1 MSCWL
6 FICMPVVTG
15 TLTVLL
21 EIIFFLTDVL
31 RNSSCLNSEGS
42 KLFQKVYLLYAKSKW
57 FFFPWKKPSWKNIC
71 NKKSTIEVWN
81 FSLFSIQQVSCVVPQ
96 TQFIKSLCA
105 MCLFSRLLWYL
116 LWWYWTSKITWFSE
130 MLTNSFFCNSME
142 GVIQLND
149 ICLVSHVTWASFKRS
164 QHWEWPLFKKDSVL
178 TSLCLVF
185 EYWWNELFP
194 CNNAIFSTLIE
205 ERKESGSLIS

>member
-1 MSCWL
+1 MKEVSY
-6 FICMPVVTG
+6 FKGTTFCMPNQN
-15 TLTVLL
+15 
-21 EIIFFLTDVL
+21 D
-31 RNSSCLNSEGS
+31 
-42 KLFQKVYLLYAKSKW
+42 
-57 FFFPWKKPSWKNIC
+57 FFFSLEKALLKEYLY
-71 NKKSTIEVWN
+71 KKSTIEVWN

-116 LWWYWTSKITWFSE
+116 LWWYWTNKITWFSE
-130 MLTNSFFCNSME
+130 MLTNSFFFCNSME

-149 ICLVSHVTWASFKRS
+149 ICLVSHVIWASFKRS

-185 EYWWNELFP
+185 EY
-194 CNNAIFSTLIE
+194 
-205 ERKESGSLIS
+205 